1 MSRPKSEQPETLR
14 EAQTWTKFNHE
25 HIRSGLC
32 HPCASQAATGRQIG
46 FSKNRG
52 DILKRAIERINS
64 FRTLGRSQLRRMSH
78 HIAAENNSCA
88 T

>member
-46 FSKNRG
+46 FSKVRPPCSQ
-52 DILKRAIERINS
+52 EC
-64 FRTLGRSQLRRMSH
+64 RSGSARVPALSRWSR
-78 HIAAENNSCA
+78 
-88 T
+88 